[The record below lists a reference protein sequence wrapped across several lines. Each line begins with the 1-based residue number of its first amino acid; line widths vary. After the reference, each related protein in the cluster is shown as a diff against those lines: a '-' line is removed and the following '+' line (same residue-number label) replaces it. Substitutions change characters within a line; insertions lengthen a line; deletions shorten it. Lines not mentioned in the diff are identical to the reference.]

1 MLFAYGSI
9 KKHPPVC
16 GKHDFTHGN
25 LMNMKVLKTVAV
37 LAAIVVSAGCS
48 RQTVGVDEYLIKGAV
63 RNIPDSTVISL
74 MRSDGRL
81 AVRVAQ
87 DTVIGGRFEFRDTI
101 SGGAVQFGLCSFGK
115 GFPNNILPVWV
126 KPGVKVTVT
135 GDDNLLLTWRVK
147 SRLPEQKAENDFLA
161 VQFPEK
167 RVSQVYAVEEADML
181 RELRSLSGEERRAA
195 WRKVDSLRRL
205 CKPLDSIANHK
216 VLEYMRTAP
225 VTTKWLDELALHA
238 MMLSGGYGK
247 ADSALVYELYSRLTP
262 EDLKTRHG
270 EVISATLSPR
280 KVVGVGDDL
289 VDGDLYDTDGNE
301 LAREFADRLAFVR
314 LSVDGEKTWKKVLKE
329 KKSDCVEWN
338 EFKPMGA
345 GLSASYQANGIP
357 HFVLISPEAKVIDIW
372 TGYGKG
378 SLRSR
383 LLRHLGSE

>member
-37 LAAIVVSAGCS
+37 LAVIVVSAGCS
-48 RQTVGVDEYLIKGAV
+48 RQTVGVDEYLIKGVV

-115 GFPNNILPVWV
+115 GFPNDMLPVWV

-147 SRLPEQKAENDFLA
+147 SRLPEQKTENDFLA

-167 RVSQVYAVEEADML
+167 RESQVYAVEEADML
-181 RELRSLSGEERRAA
+181 RELRGLSGEERRAA

-262 EDLKTRHG
+262 DDLKTRQG

>member
-1 MLFAYGSI
+1 
-9 KKHPPVC
+9 
-16 GKHDFTHGN
+16 
-25 LMNMKVLKTVAV
+25 
-37 LAAIVVSAGCS
+37 
-48 RQTVGVDEYLIKGAV
+48 
-63 RNIPDSTVISL
+63 
-74 MRSDGRL
+74 
-81 AVRVAQ
+81 
-87 DTVIGGRFEFRDTI
+87 
-101 SGGAVQFGLCSFGK
+101 
-115 GFPNNILPVWV
+115 
-126 KPGVKVTVT
+126 
-135 GDDNLLLTWRVK
+135 
-147 SRLPEQKAENDFLA
+147 
-161 VQFPEK
+161 
-167 RVSQVYAVEEADML
+167 ML

-205 CKPLDSIANHK
+205 CKPLDSITNHK

-262 EDLKTRHG
+262 EDLKTRQG

-280 KVVGVGDDL
+280 KVVRVGDDL
-289 VDGDLYDTDGNE
+289 VDGDLYDTDGNVHHLSEFSGKYILLDFWSVGCGPCMESIPEGNE

-314 LSVDGEKTWKKVLKE
+314 LSVDGEKTWKKVLKIVLKE
-329 KKSDCVEWN
+329 EKSDCVEWN